1 MNLLT
6 EIRLGLYSDKMIS
19 EFDQLSEKVALV
31 AELAQSLRRNNAEL
45 RRMVAAL
52 TAENADLAKRMEEA
66 SYRVSALLDKLPKD
80 DASNKETA

>member
-1 MNLLT
+1 M
-6 EIRLGLYSDKMIS
+6 GLYSDKMIS